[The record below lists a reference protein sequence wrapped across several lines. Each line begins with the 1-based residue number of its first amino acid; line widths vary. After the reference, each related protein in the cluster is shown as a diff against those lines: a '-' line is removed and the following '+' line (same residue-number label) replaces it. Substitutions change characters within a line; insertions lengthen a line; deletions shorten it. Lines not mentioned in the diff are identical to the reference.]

1 MRIGQEMGVR
11 RFGRVNWLGLYTLI
25 YREIR
30 RFMSIWLQTIVAPL
44 VNATLLMMIFNIAI
58 GESRGAVMGVSFVI
72 FIAPGVMMMTV
83 IQNAFANSSS
93 SLISAKIQGNIVDTL
108 MPPLSAGE
116 LLIGYLSGALGRGIL
131 ISTAMMV
138 GMITLLGVK
147 ITYPFLA
154 LCFISLGSIFLGT
167 LGIIAAIYANKFD
180 QMSTITNFVITPL
193 AFLSG
198 SFYSIE
204 ALPEAVRQLAYYNPL
219 FYLIDGTRYSILG
232 ISDSNPTTGF
242 TALTC
247 CVLAVCFWA
256 WRMLNTGYRLKS

>member
-93 SLISAKIQGNIVDTL
+93 SL
-108 MPPLSAGE
+108 
-116 LLIGYLSGALGRGIL
+116 
-131 ISTAMMV
+131 
-138 GMITLLGVK
+138 
-147 ITYPFLA
+147 
-154 LCFISLGSIFLGT
+154 
-167 LGIIAAIYANKFD
+167 
-180 QMSTITNFVITPL
+180 
-193 AFLSG
+193 
-198 SFYSIE
+198 
-204 ALPEAVRQLAYYNPL
+204 
-219 FYLIDGTRYSILG
+219 
-232 ISDSNPTTGF
+232 
-242 TALTC
+242 
-247 CVLAVCFWA
+247 
-256 WRMLNTGYRLKS
+256 KSP